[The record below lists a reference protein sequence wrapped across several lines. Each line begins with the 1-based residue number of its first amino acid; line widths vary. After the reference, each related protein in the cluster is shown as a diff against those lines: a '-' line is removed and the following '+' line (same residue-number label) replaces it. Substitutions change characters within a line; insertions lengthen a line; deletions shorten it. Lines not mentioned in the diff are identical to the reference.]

1 MARGAT
7 DAVRYGV
14 RMHEID
20 SSPPSMATGVT
31 SLASTTTLT
40 GFAIIAP
47 MASRAQ
53 WFAADSGTGI
63 LSTRSSGNAGWTWGR
78 STGVGGGSL
87 GNLTSQVF
95 VVQGAAVYGQSSS
108 TIPSYCATKIAFTL
122 SGTTLTFYDDSGLGG
137 TLSRRDTLTVSALST
152 GSELVYLGMG
162 SSGPFSG
169 YSFQGAVGETLLWDR
184 VLSDGEIA
192 EVFARSWQLFAPE
205 YDTIFF
211 GAAGTSTTTVTV
223 NAGSLTLTGQSVT
236 DTVTAAVSAGT
247 VALTGQNVALQ
258 RQTPVTA
265 GSTSLTGQSI
275 GITIT
280 VPISPGTLSLTGSDV
295 TVVPPSGSFSIAV
308 DPGALSLTGQAV
320 TNLVTTPISEGSTS
334 LTGQDVSVT
343 TTVTVDPGSITLTGE
358 VITVSY
364 LGTQTIPIEP
374 GTLSVTGRDVE
385 VSITGGTKGG
395 VGKGKNLT
403 LKQKKKLKAVVSQ
416 EWLKAEQTAKELL
429 QERLGNVEPAKVRV
443 ERLTT
448 VQSLAD
454 VIAALQA
461 LSKETVT
468 LPEQQAVIKSFE
480 KSIDTK
486 VIKTGE
492 RLVAVEDK
500 VNETLGRIEKKIQ
513 NLEDLLIVVIDEL
526 L

>member
-1 MARGAT
+1 MGNGWSQSIGFLPYDDTNARGITAGCVLT
-7 DAVRYGV
+7 SGGTAGYSAVA
-14 RMHEID
+14 
-20 SSPPSMATGVT
+20 SSMWT
-31 SLASTTTLT
+31 S
-40 GFAIIAP
+40 GAP
-47 MASRAQ
+47 VAVASRVRQGNDLSLWVNGVNKATTSVASKTTFRTSNVGITIGASINVDADDQFYSLSYPTEGNWYGDLWVAFQ
-53 WFAADSGTGI
+53 WNRA
-63 LSTRSSGNAGWTWGR
+63 LSDAE
-78 STGVGGGSL
+78 
-87 GNLTSQVF
+87 
-95 VVQGAAVYGQSSS
+95 
-108 TIPSYCATKIAFTL
+108 IA
-122 SGTTLTFYDDSGLGG
+122 S
-137 TLSRRDTLTVSALST
+137 VSAN
-152 GSELVYLGMG
+152 
-162 SSGPFSG
+162 P
-169 YSFQGAVGETLLWDR
+169 
-184 VLSDGEIA
+184 
-192 EVFARSWQLFAPE
+192 WQLFEPDAFYLPIQ
-205 YDTIFF
+205 TGG
-211 GAAGTSTTTVTV
+211 GASTTTVTV
-223 NAGSLTLTGQSVT
+223 DAGSLVLTGQPIT
-236 DTVTAAVSAGT
+236 DTVTAAVGAGT
-247 VALTGQNVALQ
+247 VTLTGQSVALQ
-258 RQTPVTA
+258 QQQPVTA

-403 LKQKKKLKAVVSQ
+403 LKQKKKLKQVVNQ

-429 QERLGNVEPAKVRV
+429 YERLGHAEPAKTKV

-448 VQSLAD
+448 VQSLGD

-486 VIKTGE
+486 IVKTGE
-492 RLVAVEDK
+492 RLVYVEDK

-513 NLEDLLIVVIDEL
+513 NLEDLLIVIIDDL